1 MAKMLEKA
9 QSLGL
14 NVPHYHATLKT
25 MKADGW
31 RQERRRSRQSFKP
44 NEKRTSDFCL
54 HALKQYTLRGDPD
67 LWGGVPTFPPACN
80 VPLLRRSGRRTARAE
95 AEKNE

>member
-25 MKADGW
+25 MKAEVAAGKA
-31 RQERRRSRQSFKP
+31 QKRQSFKP

-67 LWGGVPTFPPACN
+67 LWGGVPTSPPACN
-80 VPLLRRSGRRTARAE
+80 VPLLRRSGRRTARA
-95 AEKNE
+95 